1 MMFLCCNC
9 SGWGIDET
17 LSLIQIIIAIVACI
31 FAILIP
37 IKISWEQRYSQLLAD
52 YRGYDF
58 GAAVMGVTIFFHEN
72 CKNDVSKIKE
82 EYLDI
87 FQKQFRNQLNKK
99 DKNYDYKKIK
109 SIVPNDQNLHFQRRL
124 LTQFYWDLDQCA
136 TSHYISKKR
145 IQRDFTSKEANLLK
159 ILYYMNDASQTAGI
173 YMDITTD
180 DRLTPNPQSIN
191 KYIKHIY
198 NILKDA
204 KPYVR

>member
-1 MMFLCCNC
+1 MLFLFCNC
-9 SGWGIDET
+9 SDWGTSEI
-17 LSLIQIIIAIVACI
+17 LSLVQIIIASVTCI
-31 FAILIP
+31 FAVLIP
-37 IKISWEQRYSQLLAD
+37 NKLSWEQRYSQLLAD

-58 GAAVMGVTIFFHEN
+58 GAAVMGIIIFFNKSCH
-72 CKNDVSKIKE
+72 NDINQIEKE
-82 EYLDI
+82 YTAI
-87 FQKQFRNQLNKK
+87 FKKQFENQLS
-99 DKNYDYKKIK
+99 KNYTSDKYV
-109 SIVPNDQNLHFQRRL
+109 SNDQNLHFQRRL

-159 ILYYMNDASQTAGI
+159 ILYYMNDASQTTGI

>member
-1 MMFLCCNC
+1 MEATKVFTE
-9 SGWGIDET
+9 IIAP
-17 LSLIQIIIAIVACI
+17 SLQIILAFVAC
-31 FAILIP
+31 FLACFIP
-37 IKISWEQRYSQLLAD
+37 KKISWEQRYSQLLAD

-58 GAAVMGVTIFFHEN
+58 GAAVMGIIIFFNKSCH
-72 CKNDVSKIKE
+72 NDINQIEKE
-82 EYLDI
+82 YTAI
-87 FQKQFRNQLNKK
+87 FKKQFENQLS
-99 DKNYDYKKIK
+99 KNYTSDKYV
-109 SIVPNDQNLHFQRRL
+109 SNDQNLHFQRRL

>member
-1 MMFLCCNC
+1 MFFLCCNC
-9 SGWGIDET
+9 SK
-17 LSLIQIIIAIVACI
+17 LSPSDIIQIFLAAFAC
-31 FAILIP
+31 FLAWYIP
-37 IKISWEQRYSQLLAD
+37 NKISWEQRYSQLLSD

-58 GAAVMGVTIFFHEN
+58 GAAVMGITMFFKRS
-72 CKNDVSKIKE
+72 CDNDINKIEEKYKE
-82 EYLDI
+82 I
-87 FQKQFRNQLNKK
+87 FQSQFKNQLNPN
-99 DKNYDYKKIK
+99 KNDYCPE
-109 SIVPNDQNLHFQRRL
+109 VPNDQNLHFQRRL

-136 TSHYISKKR
+136 TSHYISKNR
-145 IQRDFTSKEANLLK
+145 IQKDFTSKEANLLK
-159 ILYYMNDASQTAGI
+159 VLYYMNEASQADGI

>member
-9 SGWGIDET
+9 NGWGTSET
-17 LSLIQIIIAIVACI
+17 VAVILAVISWFWAIY
-31 FAILIP
+31 IP
-37 IKISWEQRYSQLLAD
+37 RKISWEQRYSQLMSD
-52 YRGYDF
+52 YRGTDF
-58 GAAVMGVTIFFHEN
+58 GAAVLGITMFFNKSCNNDINKIEKKYREIYQAQF
-72 CKNDVSKIKE
+72 KNQWNPD
-82 EYLDI
+82 
-87 FQKQFRNQLNKK
+87 K
-99 DKNYDYKKIK
+99 DNYKPE
-109 SIVPNDQNLHFQRRL
+109 VPNDQNLHFQRRL